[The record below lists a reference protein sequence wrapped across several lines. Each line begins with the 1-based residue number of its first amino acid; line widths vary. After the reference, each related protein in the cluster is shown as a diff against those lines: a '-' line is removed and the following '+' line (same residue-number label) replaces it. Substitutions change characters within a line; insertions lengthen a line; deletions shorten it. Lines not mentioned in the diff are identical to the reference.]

1 MGEEFAFALERTVT
15 VMVIACPHALGLAVP
30 LVVAV
35 STALAAGHGLLIRNC
50 TAFETARN
58 LGAVIFDKTGTLTEG
73 RFGVTDTLLFANPM
87 IEAELLEYAAAV
99 EAHSEHPIAQGIVA
113 AVETPPPVDNFKA
126 IPGKGAEGLVHGR
139 DIKVVSPG
147 YLEEHDLLAD
157 DTRIDSLSAQG
168 KTVVF
173 VVVDGAVKGAI
184 ALADIVRPESKEA
197 IATLRKMGIQ
207 TMMLTGDN
215 RKVAQW
221 VSEEVG
227 LDEYFAE
234 VLPRE
239 KSAKVKEVQARGLT
253 VAMTGDGVNDAPALA
268 QADVGIAIGAGTD
281 VAVET
286 ADIVLVRSNPKD
298 VAAIVKLSHST
309 YRKMVQNLWWAA
321 GYNLLAIP
329 VAAGVLYGFG
339 ILLGPAAGAALMSL
353 STVIVAV
360 NARYLKLER

>member
-1 MGEEFAFALERTVT
+1 MDDER
-15 VMVIACPHALGLAVP
+15 
-30 LVVAV
+30 
-35 STALAAGHGLLIRNC
+35 
-50 TAFETARN
+50 
-58 LGAVIFDKTGTLTEG
+58 FD
-73 RFGVTDTLLFANPM
+73 
-87 IEAELLEYAAAV
+87 
-99 EAHSEHPIAQGIVA
+99 Q
-113 AVETPPPVDNFKA
+113 
-126 IPGKGAEGLVHGR
+126 
-139 DIKVVSPG
+139 
-147 YLEEHDLLAD
+147 
-157 DTRIDSLSAQG
+157 LSMQG

-173 VVVDGAVKGAI
+173 VIIDGEVKGAI

-197 IATLRKMGIQ
+197 IATLKQMGIQ

-234 VLPRE
+234 VLPHE

-298 VAAIVKLSHST
+298 VAAIVKLSRAT
-309 YRKMVQNLWWAA
+309 YQKMIQNLWWAA
-321 GYNLLAIP
+321 GYNIIALP
-329 VAAGVLYGFG
+329 VAAGVLYGLG
-339 ILLGPAAGAALMSL
+339 ILLVPAAGAGLMSL
-353 STVIVAV
+353 STVIVAI
-360 NARYLKLER
+360 NARRLKVGR